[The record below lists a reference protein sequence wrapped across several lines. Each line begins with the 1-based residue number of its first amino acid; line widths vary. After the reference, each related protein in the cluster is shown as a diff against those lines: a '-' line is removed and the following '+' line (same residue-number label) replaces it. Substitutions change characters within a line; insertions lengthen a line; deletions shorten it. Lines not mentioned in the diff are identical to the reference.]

1 MPHPRDLDAVE
12 EALEI
17 VLAAFPLEFQIGG
30 QRLSLKQRWLYFRE
44 YTGPH
49 PKNSLGKPIV
59 GAPDRPFAE
68 LQAVKRLEHQGW
80 TASWL
85 YGSREFIV
93 AWEPREE
100 TQPSSDSYRASGTNW
115 LAGSWKCEPLGCV
128 RVEAELR
135 FIQRCEASIL
145 AGCREGSEQSQNC
158 SNQRYTQE
166 QENGLQD
173 PHNPWVIVHPIRHPS
188 RHSGPP

>member
-1 MPHPRDLDAVE
+1 VDDDQKSDAVE

-17 VLAAFPLEFQIGG
+17 VLAVAPLELQIAG

-49 PKNSLGKPIV
+49 PKSSLGKRIV

-85 YGSREFIV
+85 YGPREFIS
-93 AWEPREE
+93 A
-100 TQPSSDSYRASGTNW
+100 
-115 LAGSWKCEPLGCV
+115 
-128 RVEAELR
+128 
-135 FIQRCEASIL
+135 
-145 AGCREGSEQSQNC
+145 
-158 SNQRYTQE
+158 
-166 QENGLQD
+166 
-173 PHNPWVIVHPIRHPS
+173 
-188 RHSGPP
+188 